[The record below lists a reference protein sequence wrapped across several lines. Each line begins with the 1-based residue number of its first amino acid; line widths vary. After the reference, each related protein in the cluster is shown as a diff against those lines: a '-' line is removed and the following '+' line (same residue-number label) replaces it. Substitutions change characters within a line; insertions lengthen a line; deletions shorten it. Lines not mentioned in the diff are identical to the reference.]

1 MRKNYL
7 FAFLLFV
14 GLSANAQV
22 INFSDAT
29 FKSLLIGANPASY
42 TAKDVNGNSM
52 TIDANWNNEIE
63 LSEALNVYEI
73 MVLQNTNQPYIV
85 SVEGIQ
91 YFTNLRKLWVSD
103 QHLSY
108 VNCSPLVNL
117 EEINF
122 TYNQLVG
129 LNLTGLTHLKKINCS
144 NNVMTSLNTS
154 DLISLENLECSG
166 NQITSLDLSN
176 SVNLQKLSCL
186 YNNLTSLSVAGLSH
200 LTEINCENNHLPTL
214 NLTGL
219 TSLVDFRCGA
229 NQMTSLS
236 LPDSNG
242 LKVLFCGSNQ
252 LTSLT
257 LSNLPLITNLACG
270 YNLLTSVDLSNQVNL
285 VSLYCNHN
293 LLTQLDVSNTIL
305 IELFCEENNIQS
317 IDVSACTNLY
327 RFTCSNNPNLTYL
340 NLKNGSTA
348 NYYLFMNNVPNLT
361 YVCVDEDEYYDV
373 YNKMHYYSGSPH
385 FEINSYC
392 SFTPGG
398 IFYTIM
404 GNQKIDADNNGCDVN
419 DLAYPNLKFSIT
431 DGTNTGN
438 FISNASGDYSIPL
451 FAATHTITPIL
462 ENPSYF
468 TVTPPSF
475 SVTFPTQASPFT
487 QNFCIAPNGSH
498 QDVETWIVPLT
509 PARAGFD
516 ARYKIFYK
524 NKGSVTVTGS
534 LSFAFDDD
542 DMDFISATPI
552 QNNQSYSLLSW
563 NYSNLLPFEIREIEV
578 TVNINSPME
587 TPAVN
592 NGDFLKFSSTIFPL
606 TGDEYPNNN
615 SIGLNQIVVGSF
627 DPNDKT
633 CIEGRFVEPE
643 MIGEYVHYV
652 IRFENTGTFAAENI
666 VVKDIID
673 ETKFDISTLVP
684 LNASHNF
691 TTRIAGSKVE
701 FIFEN
706 INLPFDDENNDG
718 YVAFKIKTKSTL
730 ALGNTFSNTASI
742 YFDYNFPIITN
753 TTATTIQRLANQDF
767 EFSKY
772 FTLYPN
778 PANETLHIKSSNSI
792 LVHSLSIYNT
802 LGQLLMVVANPID
815 TIDVLALK
823 SGNYYL
829 KISSDKGTT
838 SSRFVKI

>member
-1 MRKNYL
+1 MKKL
-7 FAFLLFV
+7 FALILFLSFV
-14 GLSANAQV
+14 TVSKAQV
-22 INFSDAT
+22 INFPDIR
-29 FKSLLIGANPASY
+29 FKNYLLSGINTY
-42 TAKDVNGNSM
+42 DVNNFQ
-52 TIDANWNNEIE
+52 IDVDQNDNGEIE
-63 LSEALNVYEI
+63 VSEALLIYA
-73 MVLQNTNQPYIV
+73 MQPQCVVDCDNGGTINSIV
-85 SVEGIQ
+85 GIE
-91 YFTNLRKLWVSD
+91 YFTNLRYL
-103 QHLSY
+103 QISY
-108 VNCSPLVNL
+108 SN
-117 EEINF
+117 IN
-122 TYNQLVG
+122 T
-129 LNLTGLTHLKKINCS
+129 I
-144 NNVMTSLNTS
+144 
-154 DLISLENLECSG
+154 D
-166 NQITSLDLSN
+166 
-176 SVNLQKLSCL
+176 
-186 YNNLTSLSVAGLSH
+186 
-200 LTEINCENNHLPTL
+200 
-214 NLTGL
+214 
-219 TSLVDFRCGA
+219 
-229 NQMTSLS
+229 
-236 LPDSNG
+236 
-242 LKVLFCGSNQ
+242 

-257 LSNLPLITNLACG
+257 LLEQLTCSGNNISNININGLNSLNLINCSQNNLTSIDFINNHPLIQNISANNNQLTSVNLNGLQNLIGVNVANNNINSLVVQNTPQLNSLWCHNNNLQNLEVNELTSLTSFVCNGNLLTTIDVTNLPLLQTFN
-270 YNLLTSVDLSNQVNL
+270 
-285 VSLYCNHN
+285 
-293 LLTQLDVSNTIL
+293 
-305 IELFCEENNIQS
+305 F
-317 IDVSACTNLY
+317 
-327 RFTCSNNPNLTYL
+327 SNNPLLETIL
-340 NLKNGSTA
+340 MKNGSYQLIDYSIGL
-348 NYYLFMNNVPNLT
+348 NSIN
-361 YVCVDEDEYYDV
+361 YVCADE
-373 YNKMHYYSGSPH
+373 S
-385 FEINSYC
+385 EIEDIQAIFNSNNYTDYTVNSYC
-392 SFTPGG
+392 SFVPGG
-398 IFYTIM
+398 EYFVIS
-404 GNQKIDADNNGCDVN
+404 GNSILDNNLNGCDSS
-419 DLAYPNLKFSIT
+419 DSLLSNLRINIT
-431 DGTNTGN
+431 DGTNSGN
-438 FISNASGDYSIPL
+438 FIANASGQYSIPVQQG
-451 FAATHTITPIL
+451 THTLTPSI
-462 ENPSYF
+462 ENPAYF
-468 TVTPPSF
+468 NISPSSF
-475 SVTFPTQASPFT
+475 QVTFPTQASPFT
-487 QNFCIAPNGSH
+487 QNFCITPNGSH

-509 PARAGFD
+509 PARPGFD

-524 NKGSVTVTGS
+524 NKGNLTVTGS

-542 DMDFISATPI
+542 DMDFVSAIPI

-615 SIGLNQIVVGSF
+615 SIGLNQLVVGSF

-802 LGQLLMVVANPID
+802 LGQLLMVVANPIGA
-815 TIDVLALK
+815 IDVSILK

-829 KISSDKGTT
+829 KISSDKGTS